1 MTLELRNVSKSFP
14 GVKALD
20 GISVTFR
27 PGEVHALLGENG
39 AGKSTLIKAICG
51 IHKADKGEILLD
63 GTALSLGSLKD
74 GMRHGITIVN
84 QEIQV
89 FSESSVA
96 ENIMMDKLENYRTK
110 RGLDWARMNRDAA
123 TYLERVGLHLDPEQP
138 IGSLSAAQKQLV
150 QIAKALSREASVI
163 LLDEPTSSITINEV
177 QRLFTLIR
185 ELREKGITLIFVS
198 HKLEEVQEICDM
210 VTVLRD
216 GQHVGTR
223 PIAEASREVIIE
235 MMIGRKMQLETFG
248 ALTPDPDDIVLE
260 ADGITSN
267 GLIEDASL
275 TLRRGE
281 ILGLYGLVG
290 SGRTELAK
298 TIIGYYP
305 KSAGTLRVGGQEAH
319 VKSVADC
326 LDRYNIGYISENR
339 KEEGL
344 FLEFDIE
351 TNMTITVWKRLL
363 NAISRAINGAEQR
376 KITTDLMKTLDV
388 RATGMDQSVGNLSG
402 GNQQKI
408 SIAKWLAA
416 DCNVLIIDEPSVGV
430 DVGAKATIHKIIW
443 DLANEQN
450 KSILLISSDM
460 PEMISLASRIM
471 VFKERRITGEVPGI
485 AVPGQNYDT
494 VSREIGRL
502 MA

>member
-1 MTLELRNVSKSFP
+1 MTLELRSITKSYP

-20 GISVTFR
+20 DVSVTFH
-27 PGEVHALLGENG
+27 PGQVHALLGENG

-51 IHKADKGEILLD
+51 IHKADSGEIVLD
-63 GTALSLGSLKD
+63 GEVLKLGSLKD

-89 FSESSVA
+89 FAESSIA
-96 ENIMMDKLENYRTK
+96 ENMMMDKLELYRSAK
-110 RGLDWARMNRDAA
+110 GIDWPRMNRDAA
-123 TYLERVGLHLDPEQP
+123 TYLQRVGLNLHPEHP
-138 IGSLSAAQKQLV
+138 IGGLSAAQKQLV

-163 LLDEPTSSITINEV
+163 LLDEPTSSITVNEV
-177 QRLFTLIR
+177 RKLFELIND
-185 ELREKGITLIFVS
+185 LRDKGITMIFVS

-223 PIAEASREVIIE
+223 SIAELDREGIIE
-235 MMIGRKMQLETFG
+235 MMIGRKIQIETYDRLDTD
-248 ALTPDPDDIVLE
+248 AEDVVLRAE
-260 ADGITSN
+260 GLTSN
-267 GLIEDASL
+267 GLIEDASFA
-275 TLRRGE
+275 LRRGE
-281 ILGLYGLVG
+281 ILGFYGLVG

-298 TIIGYYP
+298 TIIGYLP
-305 KSAGTLRVGGQEAH
+305 KHAGTLTVDGQQANIT
-319 VKSVADC
+319 SVAQC
-326 LDRYNIGYISENR
+326 VDRYSIGYISENR

-351 TNMTITVWKRLL
+351 TNMTITIWKRLRNTL
-363 NAISRAINGAEQR
+363 SRAINGRTQKQTA
-376 KITTDLMKTLDV
+376 TDMMTALDV
-388 RATGMDQSVGNLSG
+388 RATGIGQIVGDLSG

-416 DCNVLIIDEPSVGV
+416 DSDILIIDEPSVGV
-430 DVGAKATIHKIIW
+430 DVGAKSTIHDIVW
-443 DLANEQN
+443 DLASTKG
-450 KSILLISSDM
+450 KSIILISSDM
-460 PEMISLASRIM
+460 PEMISLASRII
-471 VFKERRITGEVPGI
+471 VFKERTIVGEVDGI
-485 AVPGQNYDT
+485 ACPGQDYDT